1 SAGMKVTSLDCRQLR
16 KLLRKEPS
24 RCLVL
29 DCRPYLSYSASC
41 LRGSLNVNLNSVVMR
56 RARGGAVPLHFVAPT
71 PTLLIRVKQLQVNE
85 SQGEALPS
93 KSCLLE
99 GHTEGLLNVA
109 AQEPFI
115 SALRKHSPWEG
126 KYSYLLL
133 LVVSLGGYETFNSQY
148 PECCMNGKLISPER
162 TEAERNLASH
172 CEKSANH
179 KPAYDQGGPVEI
191 LPFLYLGSAYH
202 ASKCEFLANLHITAL
217 LNVSRK
223 SSESFK
229 EQYCYK
235 WIPVEDSHTADIS
248 SHFQEAIDF
257 IDYVRRAGGKILVHC
272 EAGISRSPTI
282 CMAYLMKTK
291 KLRLDEAFDYI
302 KQRRSLISP
311 NFGFMGQ
318 LLQYESEI
326 LSSTPSPPV
335 TSCKREAASFFA
347 EELTLGKNFEGSC
360 FAFPTSVLSSVPIH
374 SPVHQLKL
382 SPMTASSSC

>member
-1 SAGMKVTSLDCRQLR
+1 TAGMKVTSLDCRQLR

-41 LRGSLNVNLNSVVMR
+41 LRGSLNVNLHSVA
-56 RARGGAVPLHFVAPT
+56 ARPFC
-71 PTLLIRVKQLQVNE
+71 
-85 SQGEALPS
+85 ALPS
-93 KSCLLE
+93 SARLAAVVVLDQGTGHWQKLKKDSTAQIVLNALL
-99 GHTEGLLNVA
+99 
-109 AQEPFI
+109 
-115 SALRKHSPWEG
+115 S
-126 KYSYLLL
+126 
-133 LVVSLGGYETFNSQY
+133 SLPEAGARVCFLKGGYETFNSQY
-148 PECCMNGKLISPER
+148 PEFCVDGKLISPER

-172 CEKSANH
+172 CEKQSANH

-229 EQYCYK
+229 DQYCYK

-257 IDYVRRAGGKILVHC
+257 IDYVRRTGGKILVHC

-291 KLRLDEAFDYI
+291 KLRLEEAFDYI

-326 LSSTPSPPV
+326 LSSTPSPPIA
-335 TSCKREAASFFA
+335 SCKREAASFFA
-347 EELTLGKNFEGSC
+347 EELALGKNFEGSC

>member
-1 SAGMKVTSLDCRQLR
+1 MDVSNTKLNQSGKRKASPGLASAALVCGFQVWHHCRAGWTRLPD
-16 KLLRKEPS
+16 LL
-24 RCLVL
+24 
-29 DCRPYLSYSASC
+29 YLA
-41 LRGSLNVNLNSVVMR
+41 GF
-56 RARGGAVPLHFVAPT
+56 PLHFWVRDKLNCPPHPSNWSQYIPVQVCWRAGRGE
-71 PTLLIRVKQLQVNE
+71 ISSLQHI
-85 SQGEALPS
+85 Q
-93 KSCLLE
+93 
-99 GHTEGLLNVA
+99 H
-109 AQEPFI
+109 I
-115 SALRKHSPWEG
+115 
-126 KYSYLLL
+126 
-133 LVVSLGGYETFNSQY
+133 GGYETFNSQY
-148 PECCMNGKLISPER
+148 PECCVDGKLISLER
-162 TEAERNLASH
+162 SDVERNLISH
-172 CEKSANH
+172 CEKQSANH

-223 SSESFK
+223 SSESFQD
-229 EQYCYK
+229 QYCYK

-291 KLRLDEAFDYI
+291 KLRLEEAFDYI

-335 TSCKREAASFFA
+335 ASCKTEAASFFA

-374 SPVHQLKL
+374 SPVHSLKL